1 LLLHPTI
8 ARGFIGL
15 LRRMTES
22 WIKPVRE
29 LRREL
34 GLAPGAHPVFE
45 GQFSPR
51 GVLALFSNVLAKQQP
66 DYPANTVITGF
77 PFYDAKDEQPAPRE
91 LMQFLEN
98 GEPPI
103 LFTLGSAAVRIG
115 EDFFRTSIE
124 VARRLNRRALLLVS
138 DNSSIRGDLA
148 NGIGVFNYAPHSV
161 VMPRASVV
169 VHQAGIGTTGQA
181 LQAGRPMLI
190 VPYGQDQPDNA
201 RRCVELGLGQ
211 MLPQKDYNFA
221 NALAKLEEILRNPA
235 YAENA
240 RKVSVR
246 LLREDGTKTACDVIE
261 GVLNDVAV
269 GQTLQQRR
277 ERVAFRRLAYD
288 AV

>member
-1 LLLHPTI
+1 
-8 ARGFIGL
+8 
-15 LRRMTES
+15 
-22 WIKPVRE
+22 
-29 LRREL
+29 
-34 GLAPGAHPVFE
+34 
-45 GQFSPR
+45 
-51 GVLALFSNVLAKQQP
+51 
-66 DYPANTVITGF
+66 
-77 PFYDAKDEQPAPRE
+77 
-91 LMQFLEN
+91 
-98 GEPPI
+98 
-103 LFTLGSAAVRIG
+103 
-115 EDFFRTSIE
+115 
-124 VARRLNRRALLLVS
+124 
-138 DNSSIRGDLA
+138 
-148 NGIGVFNYAPHSV
+148 
-161 VMPRASVV
+161 
-169 VHQAGIGTTGQA
+169 
-181 LQAGRPMLI
+181 MLI